1 MPKYEVANKFRAVD
15 LERVLTEANMEKEM
29 PTLLENHLFFFCEI
43 SSNFGEKRKVLS

>member
-29 PTLLENHLFFFCEI
+29 PTLLENHLFFFVKFLQI
-43 SSNFGEKRKVLS
+43 LEKREKC